1 MTFNKNK
8 ALHQANELAQT
19 FNEAEADAFAF
30 KHTDQAWYS
39 DFVTL
44 LDMLRDSTFR
54 IDSSTYLTIA
64 GALAY
69 VVMPFDVIPDFI
81 PGIGFIDDI
90 FVVGMVVKSLSNE
103 ITHYKAHVRSLVA

>member
-1 MTFNKNK
+1 MTFNKNE
-8 ALHQANELAQT
+8 ALNQASTLAED
-19 FNEAEADAFAF
+19 FNEVEADKFAREHSD
-30 KHTDQAWYS
+30 KAWYS
-39 DFVTL
+39 DFITL

-81 PGIGFIDDI
+81 PGVGFIDDI
-90 FVVGMVVKSLSNE
+90 FVVGMVMKSLSDE
-103 ITHYKAHVRSLVA
+103 VIRYKAHVHALIA